1 MENKNRRPWHSIAVT
16 VVSILISVAIIV
28 LAGLQIAGVWEDSI
42 NLVVPLLGLSNLCQA
57 YVQWERSRK
66 IAYFCIGTAAFIF
79 ICSIVVFFIK

>member
-42 NLVVPLLGLSNLCQA
+42 NFVVPLLGLSNLCSA
-57 YVQWERSRK
+57 YTQWEKNRK
-66 IAYFCIGTAAFIF
+66 VAYFSLGTAVFIF
-79 ICSIVVFFIK
+79 ICSVVVFFIK